1 MSDDEVQ
8 QPPEI
13 DPSWLNDNSE
23 FQLNAVSG
31 RRNSSGLRLHYR
43 LEHDAAGRP
52 LVVTDWTPQQAH
64 VGFPGMAHGG
74 LVAAV
79 MDDVMGRVAVLR
91 RRWVV
96 TARMEVRYRSAA
108 PLGEPLR
115 FEAWATRHRR
125 MSMHAE
131 ARALLGDGT
140 VVAESSGTFLPI
152 TPDLERQMLKQWP
165 GFAEFL
171 NREMG

>member
-1 MSDDEVQ
+1 MTAADRAPDIDD
-8 QPPEI
+8 
-13 DPSWLNDNSE
+13 SWLNDESE
-23 FQLNAVSG
+23 FAVNWVSG
-31 RRNSSGLRLHYR
+31 RSSVHGLRLWYR
-43 LEHDAAGRP
+43 LEHDGERGP
-52 LVVTDWTPQQAH
+52 MVVTDWTPGEDH
-64 VGFPGMAHGG
+64 VGFPGVTHGG
-74 LVAAV
+74 LIAAV
-79 MDDVMGRVAVLR
+79 LDDIMGRNAVLR

-125 MSMHAE
+125 TSMHAE

-140 VVAESSGTFLPI
+140 VVAESGGTFLPL
-152 TPDLERQMLKQWP
+152 TPELERQMLKRWP

-171 NREMG
+171 GKEMP

>member
-1 MSDDEVQ
+1 MSEEEVRAGDV
-8 QPPEI
+8 
-13 DPSWLNDNSE
+13 DPSWLNDHSE

-31 RRNSSGLRLHYR
+31 MRNAGGLRLAYR
-43 LEHDAAGRP
+43 LEHDAEGRP
-52 LVVTDWTPQQAH
+52 LVVSDWTPHDAH

-74 LVAAV
+74 LIAAV
-79 MDDVMGRVAVLR
+79 MDDIMGRVAVLR

-108 PLGEPLR
+108 PLGVPLR

-152 TPDLERQMLKQWP
+152 TPELERQMLKRWP

-171 NREMG
+171 NREL